1 MSGHADGRL
10 DADPTHKTS
19 INQEVTETDVSKK
32 KRLDSAKRFD
42 TDSSIDPSSNPFAE
56 PFDTEK

>member
-1 MSGHADGRL
+1 MSGKADVRL

-42 TDSSIDPSSNPFAE
+42 MDSAIDPSSNSFAE
-56 PFDTEK
+56 SLDTKK